1 MAIYETEKLKVKEVL
16 PGFLGKFIHTEKM
29 TVAIWE
35 IREGSELPVHAHPH
49 EQVTIVQEGKL
60 SMTMN
65 DESRILENGMVM
77 TIPSNAVHSGRALT
91 DCRVLDIF
99 CPTRE
104 DYK

>member
-1 MAIYETEKLKVKEVL
+1 MAIHELERIPAREII
-16 PGFLGKFIHTEKM
+16 PGFLGRFIHTERV
-29 TVAIWE
+29 TVAFWE

-65 DESRILENGMVM
+65 DDSRTLEKGMVM
-77 TIPSNAVHSGRALT
+77 TIPSNAVHSGRALN

-99 CPTRE
+99 CPPRE
-104 DYK
+104 DYT

>member
-16 PGFLGKFIHTEKM
+16 PGFLGRFIHTDSM
-29 TVAIWE
+29 TTAFWE
-35 IREGSELPVHAHPH
+35 IHEGSELPLHAHPH
-49 EQVTIVQEGKL
+49 EQITIVLDGKL

-65 DESRILENGMVM
+65 DDTRTLEKGMVM

-99 CPTRE
+99 SPVRE
-104 DYK
+104 DYR

>member
-1 MAIYETEKLKVKEVL
+1 M
-16 PGFLGKFIHTEKM
+16 
-29 TVAIWE
+29 
-35 IREGSELPVHAHPH
+35 HAHPH

-60 SMTMN
+60 SMLMN
-65 DESRILENGMVM
+65 DETRTSERSMVM

-91 DCRVLDIF
+91 DYRVPDIF

>member
-1 MAIYETEKLKVKEVL
+1 MAIHEIDRLEAREIL
-16 PGFLGKFIHTEKM
+16 PGFTGKFIHMKKM
-29 TVAIWE
+29 TVALWE

-65 DESRILENGMVM
+65 DESRTLEKGMVM

-99 CPTRE
+99 CPPRE

>member
-1 MAIYETEKLKVKEVL
+1 MAIHELERIPAREII
-16 PGFLGKFIHTEKM
+16 PGFTGKFIHTEKM
-29 TVAIWE
+29 TVAFWE

-65 DESRILENGMVM
+65 DETRTMEKGMVM

-99 CPTRE
+99 CPPRE